1 MNLTVRSIILLLC
14 VTFFCPSQA
23 DSKSSSAERA
33 KSLIDEMEALYRGD
47 VSKAAITM
55 QILTPQYERTL
66 ELESLSQGRQNAF
79 IRILSPKKDR
89 GITTLKIGEEMWNYF
104 PKINKV
110 IKVPPSMMMGSWMGS
125 DFTNDDL
132 VKQTSLIDE
141 YALALAETEDT
152 YLVTLTPKTRTVTVW
167 GKIEYSI
174 DKANL
179 VPIYQKFYDDKNVM
193 VRLLEF
199 TDLRNFSGRLLP
211 SSLAMTPM
219 NKPGHKTLVIYEV
232 LEFDPEDVS
241 DATFTLRNL
250 QSRF

>member
-1 MNLTVRSIILLLC
+1 
-14 VTFFCPSQA
+14 
-23 DSKSSSAERA
+23 
-33 KSLIDEMEALYRGD
+33 
-47 VSKAAITM
+47 
-55 QILTPQYERTL
+55 
-66 ELESLSQGRQNAF
+66 
-79 IRILSPKKDR
+79 
-89 GITTLKIGEEMWNYF
+89 
-104 PKINKV
+104 
-110 IKVPPSMMMGSWMGS
+110 MGS

-219 NKPGHKTLVIYEV
+219 NKP
-232 LEFDPEDVS
+232 
-241 DATFTLRNL
+241 
-250 QSRF
+250 

>member
-1 MNLTVRSIILLLC
+1 
-14 VTFFCPSQA
+14 
-23 DSKSSSAERA
+23 
-33 KSLIDEMEALYRGD
+33 
-47 VSKAAITM
+47 
-55 QILTPQYERTL
+55 
-66 ELESLSQGRQNAF
+66 
-79 IRILSPKKDR
+79 
-89 GITTLKIGEEMWNYF
+89 
-104 PKINKV
+104 
-110 IKVPPSMMMGSWMGS
+110 MGS

-199 TDLRNFSGRLLP
+199 TDLRNFSGRLLH

>member
-1 MNLTVRSIILLLC
+1 
-14 VTFFCPSQA
+14 
-23 DSKSSSAERA
+23 
-33 KSLIDEMEALYRGD
+33 
-47 VSKAAITM
+47 
-55 QILTPQYERTL
+55 
-66 ELESLSQGRQNAF
+66 
-79 IRILSPKKDR
+79 
-89 GITTLKIGEEMWNYF
+89 
-104 PKINKV
+104 
-110 IKVPPSMMMGSWMGS
+110 MMMGSWMGS